1 MGSCSAGDGALSMQ
15 SGSGRP
21 FVQKEGYDGLFIPA
35 RFAVPQNGQCQA
47 YTRAAVLL
55 TVGFTTINLINQEQL
70 DLGRLWVQLCGA
82 AAASK
87 G

>member
-1 MGSCSAGDGALSMQ
+1 MAWMACLSLPALLCL
-15 SGSGRP
+15 R
-21 FVQKEGYDGLFIPA
+21 I
-35 RFAVPQNGQCQA
+35 GQCQA

-55 TVGFTTINLINQEQL
+55 TVGFTTFNLINLKQL